1 MWFARLTIELQEIQM
16 PRPDFAAEERL
27 IQQLDRESMDRTERV
42 KALLRDEGRQ
52 DLADQLDQK
61 IGYPDLSVE
70 TTV

>member
-1 MWFARLTIELQEIQM
+1 M